1 MSDKCFVDTNIL
13 VYTQDLSA
21 GPKCVRSQMLTRE
34 LWESRTGVIST
45 QILQELYVALRRK
58 LATPIPISR
67 AEEILRD
74 YFSWEVVINNRESI
88 LRGMQFEVQYRISFW
103 DGLVL
108 QAAEKS
114 GAAIVYSED
123 LSHGQL
129 YEGIRV
135 VNPFLI

>member
-21 GPKCVRSQMLTRE
+21 GHKCERAQTLTRE

-58 LATPIPISR
+58 LAIPIPISR

-74 YFSWEVVINNRESI
+74 YFAWEVVINNRQSI
-88 LRGMQFEVQYRISFW
+88 VRGMQFEVQYRISFW
-103 DGLVL
+103 
-108 QAAEKS
+108 
-114 GAAIVYSED
+114 
-123 LSHGQL
+123 
-129 YEGIRV
+129 
-135 VNPFLI
+135 